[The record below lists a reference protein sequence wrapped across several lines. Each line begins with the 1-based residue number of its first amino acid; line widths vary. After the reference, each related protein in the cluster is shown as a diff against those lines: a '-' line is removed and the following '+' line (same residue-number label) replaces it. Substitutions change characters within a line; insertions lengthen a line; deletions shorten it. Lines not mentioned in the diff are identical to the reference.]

1 MRSATSSRR
10 VPSRFSAQRRKSLST
25 RTQFSLVNFPDLGG
39 SNAEAAEEQ
48 ARTRGHAAGYAAG
61 LRAAEVA
68 LDRERRAEAAE
79 RAAIAAL
86 AQERNESHIAL
97 LRAAIAAVNAR
108 TAPVLDEAHQLI
120 ATGAIDLAES
130 IIGIELSDAPRS
142 ARAAVTRA
150 LRDVDP
156 TTILVLRMHPST
168 LAALED
174 DCIVDGITYSADA
187 SVAPGDAIA
196 DFAEGYLDARISSAI
211 SRARIAL
218 IEGPAY

>member
-1 MRSATSSRR
+1 M
-10 VPSRFSAQRRKSLST
+10 ST
-25 RTQFSLVNFPDLGG
+25 NAQFSLVNFPDLGG
-39 SNAEAAEEQ
+39 SGVEAAEEQ

-79 RAAIAAL
+79 RAAVAAL
-86 AQERNESHIAL
+86 AHERAEAHAAL
-97 LRAAIAAVNAR
+97 LRAAVASINSR

-120 ATGAIDLAES
+120 AQGAIDLAEA
-130 IIGIELSDAPRS
+130 IIGIELSDAPRA

-156 TTILVLRMHPST
+156 AVVLVVRMNPST

-174 DCIVDGITYSADA
+174 DCVVEGISYVADP
-187 SVAPGDAIA
+187 SIAPGDAVT

-211 SRARIAL
+211 ARARTAL
-218 IEGPAY
+218 IEGPA

>member
-1 MRSATSSRR
+1 M
-10 VPSRFSAQRRKSLST
+10 QRRKSLST
-25 RTQFSLVNFPDLGG
+25 NAQFSLVNFPDLGG
-39 SNAEAAEEQ
+39 SGVEAAEEQ

-79 RAAIAAL
+79 RAAVAAL
-86 AQERNESHIAL
+86 AHERAEAHAAL
-97 LRAAIAAVNAR
+97 LRAAVASINSR

-120 ATGAIDLAES
+120 AHGSIDLAEA
-130 IIGIELSDAPRS
+130 IIGIELSDAPRA

-156 TTILVLRMHPST
+156 AVVLVVRMNPST

-174 DCIVDGITYSADA
+174 DCVVEGISYVADP
-187 SVAPGDAIA
+187 SIAPGDAVT

-211 SRARIAL
+211 ARARTAL
-218 IEGPAY
+218 IEGPA

>member
-1 MRSATSSRR
+1 M
-10 VPSRFSAQRRKSLST
+10 
-25 RTQFSLVNFPDLGG
+25 NFPDLGG
-39 SNAEAAEEQ
+39 SGVEAAEEQ

-79 RAAIAAL
+79 RAAVAAL
-86 AQERNESHIAL
+86 AHERAEAHAAL
-97 LRAAIAAVNAR
+97 LRAAVASINSR

-120 ATGAIDLAES
+120 AHGAIDLAEA
-130 IIGIELSDAPRS
+130 IIGIELSDAPRA

-156 TTILVLRMHPST
+156 AVVLVVRMNPST

-174 DCIVDGITYSADA
+174 DCVVEGISYVADP
-187 SVAPGDAIA
+187 SIAPGDAVT

-211 SRARIAL
+211 ARARTAL
-218 IEGPAY
+218 IEGPA

>member
-1 MRSATSSRR
+1 M
-10 VPSRFSAQRRKSLST
+10 
-25 RTQFSLVNFPDLGG
+25 NFPDLGG
-39 SNAEAAEEQ
+39 SGVEAAEEQ

-79 RAAIAAL
+79 RAAVAAL
-86 AQERNESHIAL
+86 AHERAEAHAAL
-97 LRAAIAAVNAR
+97 LRAAVASINSR

-120 ATGAIDLAES
+120 AHGSIDLAEA
-130 IIGIELSDAPRS
+130 IIGIELSDAPRA

-156 TTILVLRMHPST
+156 AVVLVVRMNPST

-174 DCIVDGITYSADA
+174 DCVVEGISYVADP
-187 SVAPGDAIA
+187 SIAPGDAVT

-211 SRARIAL
+211 ARARTAL
-218 IEGPAY
+218 IEGPA

>member
-1 MRSATSSRR
+1 M
-10 VPSRFSAQRRKSLST
+10 
-25 RTQFSLVNFPDLGG
+25 NFPDLGG
-39 SNAEAAEEQ
+39 SGVEAAEEQ

-79 RAAIAAL
+79 RAAVAAL
-86 AQERNESHIAL
+86 AHERAEAHAAL
-97 LRAAIAAVNAR
+97 LRAAVASINSR

-120 ATGAIDLAES
+120 AQGAIDLAEA
-130 IIGIELSDAPRS
+130 IIGIELSDAPRA

-156 TTILVLRMHPST
+156 AVVLVVRMNPST

-174 DCIVDGITYSADA
+174 DCVVEGISYVADP
-187 SVAPGDAIA
+187 SIAPGDAVT

-211 SRARIAL
+211 ARARTAL
-218 IEGPAY
+218 IEGPA

>member
-1 MRSATSSRR
+1 M
-10 VPSRFSAQRRKSLST
+10 ST
-25 RTQFSLVNFPDLGG
+25 NAQFSLVNFPDLGG
-39 SNAEAAEEQ
+39 SGVEAAEEQ

-79 RAAIAAL
+79 RAAVAAL
-86 AQERNESHIAL
+86 AHERAEAHAAL
-97 LRAAIAAVNAR
+97 LRAAVASINSR

-120 ATGAIDLAES
+120 AHGSIDLAEA
-130 IIGIELSDAPRS
+130 IIGIELSDAPRA

-156 TTILVLRMHPST
+156 AVVLVVRMNPST

-174 DCIVDGITYSADA
+174 DCVVEGISYVADP
-187 SVAPGDAIA
+187 SIAPGDAVT

-211 SRARIAL
+211 ARARTAL
-218 IEGPAY
+218 IEGPA

>member
-1 MRSATSSRR
+1 M
-10 VPSRFSAQRRKSLST
+10 ST
-25 RTQFSLVNFPDLGG
+25 NAQFSLVNFPDLGG
-39 SNAEAAEEQ
+39 SGVEAAEEQ

-79 RAAIAAL
+79 RAAVAAL
-86 AQERNESHIAL
+86 AHERAEAHAAL
-97 LRAAIAAVNAR
+97 LRAAVASINSR

-120 ATGAIDLAES
+120 AHGAIDLAEA
-130 IIGIELSDAPRS
+130 IIGIELSDAPRA

-156 TTILVLRMHPST
+156 AVVLVVRMNPST

-174 DCIVDGITYSADA
+174 DCVVEGISYVADP
-187 SVAPGDAIA
+187 SIAPGDAVT
-196 DFAEGYLDARISSAI
+196 DFSEGYLDARISSAI
-211 SRARIAL
+211 ARARTAL
-218 IEGPAY
+218 IEGPA

>member
-1 MRSATSSRR
+1 M
-10 VPSRFSAQRRKSLST
+10 ST
-25 RTQFSLVNFPDLGG
+25 NAQFSLVNFPDLGG
-39 SNAEAAEEQ
+39 SGVEAAEEQ

-79 RAAIAAL
+79 RAAVAAL
-86 AQERNESHIAL
+86 AHERAEAHAAL
-97 LRAAIAAVNAR
+97 LRAAVASINSR

-120 ATGAIDLAES
+120 AHGAIDLAEA
-130 IIGIELSDAPRS
+130 IIGIELSDAPRA

-156 TTILVLRMHPST
+156 AVVLVVRMNPST

-174 DCIVDGITYSADA
+174 DCVVEGISYVADP
-187 SVAPGDAIA
+187 SIAPGDAVT

-211 SRARIAL
+211 ARARTAL
-218 IEGPAY
+218 IEGPA